1 MDFTRTSLKSG
12 QYTNLLYFIYS
23 FPRRISPLPYLL
35 LFYPLNLPL
44 LPITPNPPHHNQHI
58 FLHKIHTI
66 NLGTHLQPLDIGIK
80 SRNLDMT
87 AKINHSQELKF
98 KRIQERQVN
107 PTDTGIIRIL
117 IKEILLIFCRNDTS
131 SQKQTMNIP
140 PRKDKLRMVFLE
152 AVDEGEGVHEGTRGG
167 VHEFEHS

>member
-12 QYTNLLYFIYS
+12 QYTNLLYFIY
-23 FPRRISPLPYLL
+23 FVPRRISPLPHLL

-87 AKINHSQELKF
+87 AKINHGQELKF

-107 PTDTGIIRIL
+107 PTDTGII
-117 IKEILLIFCRNDTS
+117 
-131 SQKQTMNIP
+131 
-140 PRKDKLRMVFLE
+140 
-152 AVDEGEGVHEGTRGG
+152 
-167 VHEFEHS
+167 